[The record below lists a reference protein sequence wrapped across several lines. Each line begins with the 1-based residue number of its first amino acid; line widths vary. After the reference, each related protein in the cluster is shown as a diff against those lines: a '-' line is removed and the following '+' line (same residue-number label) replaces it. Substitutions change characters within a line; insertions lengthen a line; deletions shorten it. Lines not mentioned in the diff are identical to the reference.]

1 MPQMALFR
9 DMTGTQ
15 GVDVY
20 ALNYHEYCHGRGS
33 ATQVTADSLEAL
45 GIDPRSENP
54 LLPNAAILRGA
65 EAIDA
70 ILNAADS
77 GSSDVPNSM
86 NAGRIL
92 CSSDAD
98 AILTFSTPLQP
109 KRSTGCASRAC
120 AVCQLGGLIYFTLL
134 GLIVLVL
141 VNLLPVINFI
151 SQVMFDGC
159 VACVDATTAKRL
171 PRKLKKPA
179 SLSKPPSKRVKGTAS
194 AASDATD
201 VSSMHLT
208 AQQLRSIRRAHQE
221 PSGAALNTGASF
233 GQRLRD
239 VRDRVVTLGEPTRRR
254 DNEGARLLP
263 QHETVSPPPPFET
276 WA

>member
-1 MPQMALFR
+1 MVA
-9 DMTGTQ
+9 
-15 GVDVY
+15 
-20 ALNYHEYCHGRGS
+20 
-33 ATQVTADSLEAL
+33 
-45 GIDPRSENP
+45 PR
-54 LLPNAAILRGA
+54 A
-65 EAIDA
+65 
-70 ILNAADS
+70 
-77 GSSDVPNSM
+77 
-86 NAGRIL
+86 
-92 CSSDAD
+92 
-98 AILTFSTPLQP
+98 
-109 KRSTGCASRAC
+109 RAC

-151 SQVMFDGC
+151 SQLMFDGC
-159 VACVDATTAKRL
+159 VACVDAATAKRL
-171 PRKLKKPA
+171 PRKVKKPA

-221 PSGAALNTGASF
+221 PSGAALNTGASL

-263 QHETVSPPPPFET
+263 QNETVSPPPPFET